1 MKENNAINC
10 QILKNHPTPFYSWPR
25 LISLKSFLSFF
36 FPPGRQRETAEPC
49 VATARNTPVSRSV
62 GSAMREEK
70 KKKEK
75 KKRKASR

>member
-36 FPPGRQRETAEPC
+36 FLLAAREKPLNRVLQRPEILPCPEASDPPCEKR
-49 VATARNTPVSRSV
+49 
-62 GSAMREEK
+62 K
-70 KKKEK
+70 KKM
-75 KKRKASR
+75 